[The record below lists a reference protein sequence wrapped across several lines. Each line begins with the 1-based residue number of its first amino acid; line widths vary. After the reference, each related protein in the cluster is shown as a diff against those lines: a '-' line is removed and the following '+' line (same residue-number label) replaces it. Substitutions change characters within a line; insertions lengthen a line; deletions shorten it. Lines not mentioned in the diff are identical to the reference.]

1 MSMASGLRFG
11 PLGPRAAHL
20 CIDMQTLFAERT
32 DWHVPWLER
41 VLPAVTRLAAAR
53 RERTVFTRFVPPER
67 PEDAAGAWR
76 RYYEYWRHM
85 TGERLDPG
93 LIQLVPSLAT
103 LVPPATVIDKAH
115 YSPFKE
121 QAFLRFLARLG
132 ADAMILSGGE
142 TDVCVLAAVMDAVDA
157 GYRVILAEDALCS
170 ASDESHDAMLRQ
182 FGARFSQQIEVA
194 PVEEILDGWRAR

>member
-1 MSMASGLRFG
+1 MPPTDLPPAPAVRATQADCAGGYVDGFRSRFG
-11 PLGPRAAHL
+11 PPGPRAVHL
-20 CIDMQTLFAERT
+20 CVDMQTLFAERT

-41 VLPAVTRLAAAR
+41 VLPAVTRLAEAHP
-53 RERTVFTRFVPPER
+53 ERTVFTRFVPPER

-76 RYYEYWRHM
+76 RYYAHWRHM
-85 TGERLDPG
+85 TGERLDPR
-93 LIQLVPSLAT
+93 LIQLVPTLAA

-142 TDVCVLAAVMDAVDA
+142 TDLCVLAAVMEPSTPAT
-157 GYRVILAEDALCS
+157 G
-170 ASDESHDAMLRQ
+170 
-182 FGARFSQQIEVA
+182 
-194 PVEEILDGWRAR
+194 

>member
-1 MSMASGLRFG
+1 
-11 PLGPRAAHL
+11 
-20 CIDMQTLFAERT
+20 
-32 DWHVPWLER
+32 
-41 VLPAVTRLAAAR
+41 
-53 RERTVFTRFVPPER
+53 VPPER

-121 QAFLRFLARLG
+121 QTFLRILGRLG
-132 ADAMILSGGE
+132 ADTLIVSGGE
-142 TDVCVLAAVMDAVDA
+142 TDVCVLAAVMDAVDT
-157 GYRVILAEDALCS
+157 GYRAILAEDALCS
-170 ASDESHDAMLRQ
+170 VSDESHGAMLRQ
-182 FGARFSQQIEVA
+182 FVTRFSRQIEVA
-194 PVEEILDGWRAR
+194 PVDEILDGWRER